1 MGRCERIVG
10 SVLQNISGN
19 RPPFAVQFRLSGRH
33 IAPYIGSVD
42 KTLLPLLRLLI
53 CTCLCTWL
61 ATGVMGAH
69 GQSGTAAWVAA
80 GQRFA
85 EAELK
90 KAGVARH
97 DVVAGPLDP
106 RLRLSPCEDVQPYL
120 PNGTRLWGK
129 ARVGLRCVKG
139 VTHWNVYLPLT
150 VNVYGPG
157 LVSRAALP
165 AGHVLA
171 AEDFHQA
178 EVNLADNLYEPA
190 ITDASVLLGR
200 TLAKAVA
207 PGQSLRAASLKPRQ
221 WFTAGDKVRIRVAG
235 SGFAVAGAGEAVT
248 AGMEGQPARVRTDSG
263 RVVSGLP
270 VADRLLEIAL

>member
-10 SVLQNISGN
+10 TGFQNISGN
-19 RPPFAVQFRLSGRH
+19 RRPFAAQFRLSPGP

-53 CTCLCTWL
+53 CTWL
-61 ATGVMGAH
+61 FAGAMGAH
-69 GQSGTAAWVAA
+69 AQSDTAAWVAA
-80 GQRFA
+80 AQRFA
-85 EAELK
+85 HAQLA

-97 DVVAGPLDP
+97 EVVAGQLDP
-106 RLRLSPCEDVQPYL
+106 RLRLTPCDDVQPYL

-150 VNVYGPG
+150 VNVYGAG

-178 EVNLADNLYEPA
+178 EVNLAEDLYQPA
-190 ITDASVLLGR
+190 ITDANVLLGR

-207 PGQSLRAASLKPRQ
+207 PGQSLRPASLRPRQ
-221 WFTAGDKVRIRVAG
+221 WFAAGDKVRIRVAG

-248 AGMEGQPARVRTDSG
+248 AGMEGQPARVRTDNG

>member
-1 MGRCERIVG
+1 MG
-10 SVLQNISGN
+10 SVFQNISGN
-19 RPPFAVQFRLSGRH
+19 RRRFATQFRLSTGP
-33 IAPYIGSVD
+33 IATYIGSVD

-53 CTCLCTWL
+53 CAWL
-61 ATGVMGAH
+61 FAGAMGAH
-69 GQSGTAAWVAA
+69 AQSSTTDWMAA

-90 KAGVARH
+90 KAGTARH
-97 DVVAGPLDP
+97 EVVAGQLDP
-106 RLRLSPCEDVQPYL
+106 RLRLTPCDDVQPYL
-120 PNGTRLWGK
+120 PDGTRLWGK

-139 VTHWNVYLPLT
+139 VTKWNVYLPLT

-178 EVNLADNLYEPA
+178 EVNLADNLYQPA
-190 ITDASVLLGR
+190 ITDANQLLGR
-200 TLAKAVA
+200 TLAKPVA
-207 PGQSLRAASLKPRQ
+207 PGQSLRQASLKPRQ

-248 AGMEGQPARVRTDSG
+248 AGMEGQPARVRTENG